1 MELTG
6 AGMKLIPEVCSKVYL
21 YWTSCLILKGDVERE
36 IKGLVEV
43 EVGGV
48 GGKGCS
54 TFSG

>member
-36 IKGLVEV
+36 IKGLVAEV
-43 EVGGV
+43 EVAGGNV
-48 GGKGCS
+48 CS